1 MGKWIEFYKNLPWY
15 IKNIYFAIALF
26 FVLWMLFFDQNN
38 MFYQIKLSRKLSKL
52 EGQKHYFQEQIQD
65 VESTKEELFSTAA
78 KKEKFARE
86 KYHMKKDNEDIF
98 IIEVEE

>member
-1 MGKWIEFYKNLPWY
+1 MKNWFELYNNLPWY
-15 IKNIYFAIALF
+15 IRNIYFAIALF

-38 MFYQIKLSRKLSKL
+38 VFYQIKLSRKLSKL
-52 EGQKHYFQEQIQD
+52 ESQKHYFQKEILD
-65 VESTKEELFSTAA
+65 VENTKQELFSTVA

-98 IIEVEE
+98 IIEIED